1 MAVTAGMKARGFF
14 GHPAGLGTLFF
25 TELWERFSY
34 YGMRGLLILYMTAPL
49 AAGGRGW
56 DTARAGAVYGMYAGA
71 VYLACLPGGWL
82 ADRYLGARR
91 ATWWGGWLIFAGHCC
106 LAVPTPSSW
115 AGTFFAGLALIVFG
129 TGLLKPNIS
138 TMVGQLYLDDD
149 ARRDAGYSIY
159 YMGINLGAF
168 LAPLACGWLA
178 LSAESQ
184 ALLARLGLD
193 PGAAWHLGFGAA
205 AFGMAL
211 GLVQYARGGGR
222 LGAVG
227 LTPGQPADARSDAR
241 LKWGLTLGGVV
252 LLVLGFALAT
262 GRLTVASLNDAFASV
277 LLAVTAAF
285 FIAMFRGGQWTAEER
300 QRLVM
305 VLLLFVGA
313 AVFWSLFEQGGST
326 LNLFAERATD
336 REVFGWTFP
345 ATWFHSINPLL
356 IIALAPLFAALWMRL
371 GPRNPDAVSKFV
383 LGLVLVAAGFG
394 VLIVAARLA
403 ATGVKVSP
411 MWLVMTYLLHT
422 LGELCLS
429 PVGLSAMSRLA
440 PARIASLTMGV
451 WFLATAVGNYLGGRV
466 ASLYDSFGLA
476 TLFAVVTAAAFIA
489 AALLACTLPWSRRLF
504 GSRAASAPDY
514 RGEVI
519 AD

>member
-1 MAVTAGMKARGFF
+1 M
-14 GHPAGLGTLFF
+14 FF

-49 AAGGRGW
+49 AAGGLGW
-56 DTARAGAVYGMYAGA
+56 DTARAGAVYGMYAGS

-82 ADRYLGARR
+82 ADRFIGPRR

-106 LAVPTPSSW
+106 LALPTESAWTGS
-115 AGTFFAGLALIVFG
+115 FFAGLALIVLG
-129 TGLLKPNIS
+129 TGLLKPTVS
-138 TMVGQLYLDDD
+138 LMVGQLYVDDD

-168 LAPLACGWLA
+168 LAPLVCGWLA
-178 LSAESQ
+178 LSAESR
-184 ALLARLGLD
+184 AWLERIGLT
-193 PGAAWHLGFGAA
+193 PELAWHAGFGAA
-205 AFGMAL
+205 ALGMAL
-211 GLVQYARGGGR
+211 GLVQYARGAAR
-222 LGAVG
+222 LGEVG
-227 LTPGQPADARSDAR
+227 LLAGQPADAAAR
-241 LKWGLTLGGVV
+241 AKLKWGLTLSG
-252 LLVLGFALAT
+252 LALALLAAALAA
-262 GRLTVASLNDAFASV
+262 GRLTLATLNAAFAGV
-277 LLAVTAAF
+277 LLAVTGAF
-285 FIAMFRGGQWTAEER
+285 FFAMFRGAHWTAAER

-305 VLLLFVGA
+305 ILLLFVGA

-336 REVFGWTFP
+336 RSVLGWEFP

-356 IIALAPLFAALWMRL
+356 IIALAPVFAALWVKL

-403 ATGVKVSP
+403 AAGVKVSP
-411 MWLVMTYLLHT
+411 AWLVATYILHT

-476 TLFAVVTAAAFIA
+476 ALFAVVTAVALVA
-489 AALLACTLPWSRRLF
+489 AAMLACTVPWSRRLF
-504 GSRAASAPDY
+504 SARDPDDSRP
-514 RGEVI
+514 RREV
-519 AD
+519 ATH

>member
-1 MAVTAGMKARGFF
+1 MSARGFF
-14 GHPAGLGTLFF
+14 GHPAGLSTLFF
-25 TELWERFSY
+25 TELWERFSF

-49 AAGGRGW
+49 AAGGLGW
-56 DTARAGAVYGMYAGA
+56 DTAHAGAVYGMYAGS

-82 ADRYLGARR
+82 ADRFIGARR
-91 ATWWGGWLIFAGHCC
+91 ATGWGGVLIFAGHCC
-106 LAVPTPSSW
+106 LALPTDR
-115 AGTFFAGLALIVFG
+115 TFVAGLTLIVLG

-138 TMVGQLYLDDD
+138 TMVGQLYTGDD

-168 LAPLACGWLA
+168 FAPLACGWLA
-178 LSAESQ
+178 LSAEGKA
-184 ALLARLGLD
+184 ALSVLGLE
-193 PGAAWHLGFGAA
+193 PTQAWHAGFGAA
-205 AFGMAL
+205 AVGMAL
-211 GLVQYARGGGR
+211 GLLQYWRGAAR
-222 LGAVG
+222 LGEAG
-227 LTPGQPADARSDAR
+227 RAPGQPADAAAR
-241 LKWGLTLGGVV
+241 QGLKWGLTCT
-252 LLVLGFALAT
+252 ALAALAVAFAVQLGWVT
-262 GRLTVASLNDAFASV
+262 IASLSDAFAGV
-277 LLAVTAAF
+277 LLAVTVAF
-285 FIAMFRGGQWTAEER
+285 FVLILRGAHWSGEER

-305 VLLLFVGA
+305 ILLLFVGA

-326 LNLFAERATD
+326 LNLFADRATD
-336 REVFGWTFP
+336 RVIAGYEFP

-356 IIALAPLFAALWMRL
+356 IIALAPLFAALWVRL

-403 ATGVKVSP
+403 ASGVKVGP
-411 MWLVMTYLLHT
+411 GWLVTTYVLHT

-451 WFLATAVGNYLGGRV
+451 WFLAAAVGNYLGGRV

-476 TLFAVVTAAAFIA
+476 ELFTVVTVSAAV
-489 AALLACTLPWSRRLF
+489 AALTLAATIPWSRRLL
-504 GSRAASAPDY
+504 AARPTP
-514 RGEVI
+514 
-519 AD
+519 

>member
-1 MAVTAGMKARGFF
+1 MSARGFF
-14 GHPAGLGTLFF
+14 GHPAGLSTLFF

-49 AAGGRGW
+49 AAGGLGW

-82 ADRYLGARR
+82 ADRYLGPRR

-106 LAVPTPSSW
+106 LAAPTTR
-115 AGTFFAGLALIVFG
+115 TFFAGLLLIVVG

-138 TMVGQLYLDDD
+138 LMVGQLYAGDD

-184 ALLARLGLD
+184 ALLAGVGLG
-193 PGAAWHLGFGAA
+193 PGTAWHLGFGAA
-205 AFGMAL
+205 AIGMAL
-211 GLVQYARGGGR
+211 GLVQYARGARR
-222 LGAVG
+222 LGAAG
-227 LTPGQPADARSDAR
+227 LAPGQAADARAHR
-241 LKWGLTLGGVV
+241 QLKWGLTLAAGSV
-252 LLVLGFALAT
+252 LVLAAALAT
-262 GRLTVASLNDAFASV
+262 DRLTIAALNDAFAVV
-277 LLAVTAAF
+277 LLAVTATF
-285 FIAMFRGGQWTAEER
+285 FIAMFRNAQWTAAER

-313 AVFWSLFEQGGST
+313 TVFWSLFEQGGST

-336 REVFGWTFP
+336 RTVFGWTFP

-356 IIALAPLFAALWMRL
+356 IIALAPAFAVLWVRL

-383 LGLVLVAAGFG
+383 FGLVLVAAGFG

-403 ATGVKVSP
+403 QDGVKVSP
-411 MWLVMTYLLHT
+411 AWLVTAYLLHT

-429 PVGLSAMSRLA
+429 PVGLAAMSRLA

-451 WFLATAVGNYLGGRV
+451 WFLASAVGNYLGGRV

-476 TLFAVVTAAAFIA
+476 ALFAVVTAVAFVA
-489 AALLACTLPWSRRLF
+489 AALLACTVPWSRRLF
-504 GSRAASAPDY
+504 GLAEASNKIT